1 MSITATCIK
10 AFWNIKRAYGQV
22 GSHPNYEHRLIEE
35 DKITDLESTVRAA
48 FKELYKTDD
57 LFRSGYFGELSRIW
71 RQLDEAE
78 CKEYELNC
86 ISKLENI
93 PYFLEDCKGSW
104 TSGGAHGPI
113 FFNENFEGYISTE
126 SLYEKVCLLKG
137 SDIYNQLTDTLK
149 NTVVAFYL
157 WYTVFASSEYIIS
170 KSHCS
175 ICGKSMQIPSCP
187 HIRGHLYY
195 GEIATELIDEI
206 QELQAVCLVSHPEDK
221 RCVIEISDDT
231 RSEEDKFVKLVKFLD
246 LHLPPLQRFSVQSI
260 VETRKREDIAKV
272 GRNQPCS
279 CGSGLKFKKCC
290 GQHLYY
296 QHKKIL

>member
-1 MSITATCIK
+1 MKSIQ
-10 AFWNIKRAYGQV
+10 G
-22 GSHPNYEHRLIEE
+22 
-35 DKITDLESTVRAA
+35 
-48 FKELYKTDD
+48 
-57 LFRSGYFGELSRIW
+57 
-71 RQLDEAE
+71 
-78 CKEYELNC
+78 
-86 ISKLENI
+86 
-93 PYFLEDCKGSW
+93 
-104 TSGGAHGPI
+104 
-113 FFNENFEGYISTE
+113 
-126 SLYEKVCLLKG
+126 
-137 SDIYNQLTDTLK
+137 
-149 NTVVAFYL
+149 
-157 WYTVFASSEYIIS
+157 
-170 KSHCS
+170 

-296 QHKKIL
+296 QHKKNIITPKSIVHLI